1 MSNFKILIYI
11 YITIIIIIGKFV
23 LSNVGSKTKNYKQI
37 NKCPWWGMSKGN
49 KVQILMLTLMVG
61 GRFAC
66 GKKSKNWFGIIS
78 NLKFEPNW
86 ELGRIKVQINKN

>member
-1 MSNFKILIYI
+1 M
-11 YITIIIIIGKFV
+11 G
-23 LSNVGSKTKNYKQI
+23 
-37 NKCPWWGMSKGN
+37 
-49 KVQILMLTLMVG
+49 G

-66 GKKSKNWFGIIS
+66 GKSKNWFGIIS

>member
-1 MSNFKILIYI
+1 M
-11 YITIIIIIGKFV
+11 G
-23 LSNVGSKTKNYKQI
+23 
-37 NKCPWWGMSKGN
+37 
-49 KVQILMLTLMVG
+49 G

-66 GKKSKNWFGIIS
+66 GQSKNWFGIIS